1 MYNNV
6 IQSSEQT
13 NRNMRLPE
21 LNQVPRNKILW
32 MCLLVYLLSDEHRKS
47 EGRLFRR
54 GPFVSK
60 IKQETIQYHYETSL
74 TLFSQ

>member
-1 MYNNV
+1 MYNNI

-13 NRNMRLPE
+13 NTNIRLPK

-47 EGRLFRR
+47 EGQLFLQ
-54 GPFVSK
+54 GLFVSK
-60 IKQETIQYHYETSL
+60 IKQATTQYH
-74 TLFSQ
+74 